1 MQRLDTTFFRQ
12 KLIGVN
18 HTGITTL
25 LIKVN
30 VPPELHVEG
39 FLIKTKF
46 LQVLISVHIFM
57 AVDILFSFIL
67 DNIVV

>member
-1 MQRLDTTFFRQ
+1 MDTTFFRQ

-39 FLIKTKF
+39 FFKTKF
-46 LQVLISVHIFM
+46 LQVLISVLIFM